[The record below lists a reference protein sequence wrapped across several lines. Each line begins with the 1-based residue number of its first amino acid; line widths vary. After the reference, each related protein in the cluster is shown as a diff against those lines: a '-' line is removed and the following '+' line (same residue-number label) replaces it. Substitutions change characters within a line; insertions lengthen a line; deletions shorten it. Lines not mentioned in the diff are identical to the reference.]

1 MHNSRNTYHEAEAK
15 HAHWVNA
22 MPSSWAA
29 KAAAART
36 SGSLVLIVEP
46 AMQFLKPSADA
57 TSQLGAA
64 APWPQPPEPLVWA
77 TSGPAHLPDVK
88 PQQPCWH
95 SESDAHGVNTT
106 FLLDWAAAGA
116 AAAGAAAAGAGA
128 AAAALFAAAGV
139 NLRPSRLAVNAAAV
153 WTAGSARLPF
163 TAPATQSERP
173 RAFATL
179 QLGAAVPKPQPP
191 SRVWATERR
200 RQLDEDDRPVTRTY
214 WQVQRTCRW

>member
-1 MHNSRNTYHEAEAK
+1 
-15 HAHWVNA
+15 
-22 MPSSWAA
+22 MPSSCAA

-36 SGSLVLIVEP
+36 SGSDVLMVEP

-57 TSQLGAA
+57 TSQFGAA
-64 APWPQPPEPLVWA
+64 APWPQPPEPLVCA

-88 PQQPCWH
+88 PQHPCWH

-139 NLRPSRLAVNAAAV
+139 NFKPSRFAVNAAAV

-179 QLGAAVPKPQPP
+179 QLGAAVPNPQPP
-191 SRVWATERR
+191 SRVCATKKQH
-200 RQLDEDDRPVTRTY
+200 QLRNKDGSVG
-214 WQVQRTCRW
+214 